1 MENEQLEKHKLGH
14 KTKKG
19 LVYLLGAGGT
29 GLTEASVIDA
39 LIDLPKHY
47 SGGIGDFTALGI
59 LAGASSIGIAY
70 GLLRSAYKQ
79 TEKDDEEQS
88 KISFRKH
95 SRYFAFLGLF
105 DISLGLGNAEYLRNC
120 LFDYL
125 NKGINHIGASNGA
138 FAAVSV
144 FFTTTGISFLYSS
157 FRQRRINKYID
168 SYH

>member
-1 MENEQLEKHKLGH
+1 MENEQPEKHKVGH

-19 LVYLLGAGGT
+19 LGYLLGAGGL
-29 GLTEASVIDA
+29 GLTEASVMDA
-39 LIDLPKHY
+39 LIDLPRHY
-47 SGGIGDFTALGI
+47 SGGIGNFTALGI
-59 LAGASSIGIAY
+59 LTGAASVGVAY

-79 TEKDDEEQS
+79 TEKDDEEQA

-95 SRYFAFLGLF
+95 NRYSAFLGLL

-138 FAAVSV
+138 FGALSV
-144 FFTTTGISFLYSS
+144 LLTTTGISVLYSS